1 LNAMRLSSPGWVSP
15 ALVLA
20 VAVAC
25 LDANGVQAQVRAVR
39 GGVGGPASGAGVMP
53 GAGFGQAGPGLV
65 NPAGPPAAAG
75 GVGGPASGAGVLPG
89 AGYGQAG
96 PGLVNPAGPVPAAGG
111 VGGPASGAGV
121 LPGAGFGRPGIG
133 R

>member
-1 LNAMRLSSPGWVSP
+1 MRLFSPGWVSP
-15 ALVLA
+15 ALILA
-20 VAVAC
+20 VAVVC
-25 LDANGVQAQVRAVR
+25 LDANGVHAQARAVR

-65 NPAGPPAAAG
+65 NPAGPA
-75 GVGGPASGAGVLPG
+75 
-89 AGYGQAG
+89 
-96 PGLVNPAGPVPAAGG
+96 PAAGG

-121 LPGAGFGRPGIG
+121 LPGAGFGRPGVG

>member
-1 LNAMRLSSPGWVSP
+1 MRLSFPFWVSP
-15 ALVLA
+15 ALLLA
-20 VAVAC
+20 MALAC
-25 LDANGVQAQVRAVR
+25 LDIHGIAQAQIRPVRGGAGGPASGAGVMPGAGFGQAGPGLVNPAGPVPAA

-65 NPAGPPAAAG
+65 NPAGP
-75 GVGGPASGAGVLPG
+75 
-89 AGYGQAG
+89 
-96 PGLVNPAGPVPAAGG
+96 VPAAGG

-121 LPGAGFGRPGIG
+121 MPGAGFGRPGVG